1 MNKLSQTITTT
12 CYNNEVNIFFVGLEY
27 MLREFNIGKTIH
39 EYGLEYLEI
48 QNKYELND
56 IVNFLNGNK
65 NRSIEEYYTFHR
77 LKQLFEIMKQK
88 NEIKTTID
96 IEYISGNN
104 SYDFLLTF
112 GDFKIPVEH
121 KYIKKNGNT
130 DAGQCISKLAD
141 EISSGDIF
149 KKIVFIIEHDENNT
163 ITNFYIESFPI
174 NLAVTKNNKFMLNK
188 RTIDKTQNIIKG
200 RWQMTTKTTL
210 WHSDCTTF
218 DEVNNKLK
226 QIYLNTISIE

>member
-39 EYGLEYLEI
+39 EYSLEYLEI

-77 LKQLFEIMKQK
+77 LKQLFEMLKQK
-88 NEIKTTID
+88 NEIKTIID